1 MPPEEVGALVADE
14 LEPFEDPEFV
24 EWLVVLESLE
34 AVLVPLDVFA
44 QPLNPESV
52 TYPLSDHML
61 R

>member
-1 MPPEEVGALVADE
+1 MADE